1 MVMPAMNSIE
11 GGENQASHFAEI
23 VGPIAA
29 SIAVRQR
36 RLPSSGSTGN
46 KLNSAIPT
54 ESSASKRIRVASGVP
69 TSLLYKA
76 QFVHS
81 VGSTTPHTIAKIRL
95 KIGPEA

>member
-1 MVMPAMNSIE
+1 MPAMNSIE
-11 GGENQASHFAEI
+11 GSENQASHLAEI
-23 VGPIAA
+23 SRPMPA

-54 ESSASKRIRVASGVP
+54 ENSASKRIRVASGVP
-69 TSLLYKA
+69 TLLLYKA

-81 VGSTTPHTIAKIRL
+81 IGTTTPHKIAKIRL

>member
-1 MVMPAMNSIE
+1 MPPMNRME
-11 GGENQASHFAEI
+11 GRENQASHFAEMSR
-23 VGPIAA
+23 PILA

-36 RLPSSGSTGN
+36 RLPSSGSTGS
-46 KLNSAIPT
+46 KLNTAIPN
-54 ESSASKRIRVASGVP
+54 ENSASKQIRVASGVP

-81 VGSTTPHTIAKIRL
+81 IGSTTPHTIAKIKL